1 MFAVRCCL
9 LGLLLFAISGC
20 GPKTA
25 RLTGK
30 VTLGGQ
36 PVPNAEI
43 EIAPVGDQSK
53 NYRGLSLANGDYQ
66 IDYGPAGG
74 LPLGEY
80 RVTVSVY
87 VTKAGALL
95 PEGEAGAVLK
105 NSGQAVAR
113 PYELSLVVDKAAQV
127 DLNLDTAKPSGS

>member
-9 LGLLLFAISGC
+9 FALLLLTISGC

-43 EIAPVGDQSK
+43 EFAPVGDQSK
-53 NYRGLSLANGDYQ
+53 NYRGLSLANGNYQ

-80 RVTVSVY
+80 QVKVTVHL
-87 VTKAGALL
+87 TKAGALL

-113 PYELSLVVDKAAQV
+113 SYMLALKVDRTAQV
-127 DLNLDTAKPSGS
+127 DLNLDAAKL